1 MTPPD
6 GLAEPVG
13 FVGFAAQPARPLAAA
28 VVPALAAS
36 PPVHGAVARFLPVR
50 AALAGI
56 IVAGLAALAWRLSG
70 EAGGTRLALS
80 LVFGALFGLV
90 LQRSRFCFYC
100 QWRDFLVLGD
110 PRGMLGILAALAV
123 GVAGYAV
130 VLGAWMPDPSG
141 TRLAPDAHIGPV
153 GPVLVMA
160 GLAFGAGMALSGSCI
175 SAHLYRLG
183 EGSPTAPFALLGTAL
198 GFVLGFLSWNPLYLV
213 SLSEAP
219 VLWLPRHLGYAGTL
233 ALSLALL
240 AALAWPLLRRLPA
253 PEPAARPDPLH
264 AVFVARW
271 PVWLGGLAVGALG
284 TLAYLRVGPLGVTA
298 EIGGRA
304 RQAAGS
310 LGWLPDRLEGL
321 DTFRGCA
328 TAVRDAV
335 LTPNGLFVGG
345 LVLAAFAAALVAGQ
359 FRPALPNPGQVGRG
373 LTGGLLLGWGAMTGL
388 GCSVGTLLSGIMAGA
403 VSGWVFGV
411 AMFAGAAGTL
421 WLGRRAGVLA

>member
-1 MTPPD
+1 
-6 GLAEPVG
+6 
-13 FVGFAAQPARPLAAA
+13 
-28 VVPALAAS
+28 
-36 PPVHGAVARFLPVR
+36 
-50 AALAGI
+50 
-56 IVAGLAALAWRLSG
+56 
-70 EAGGTRLALS
+70 
-80 LVFGALFGLV
+80 
-90 LQRSRFCFYC
+90 
-100 QWRDFLVLGD
+100 
-110 PRGMLGILAALAV
+110 
-123 GVAGYAV
+123 
-130 VLGAWMPDPSG
+130 
-141 TRLAPDAHIGPV
+141 
-153 GPVLVMA
+153 
-160 GLAFGAGMALSGSCI
+160 
-175 SAHLYRLG
+175 
-183 EGSPTAPFALLGTAL
+183 
-198 GFVLGFLSWNPLYLV
+198 
-213 SLSEAP
+213 
-219 VLWLPRHLGYAGTL
+219 
-233 ALSLALL
+233 
-240 AALAWPLLRRLPA
+240 
-253 PEPAARPDPLH
+253 
-264 AVFVARW
+264 
-271 PVWLGGLAVGALG
+271 VGALG